1 MNNCICSQSI
11 VEAVQLLKDHMDK
24 YPEDIMMFTSFFSL
38 YLALIKIPKHESDAG
53 NLIPLTAG
61 Y

>member
-1 MNNCICSQSI
+1 
-11 VEAVQLLKDHMDK
+11 MDK
-24 YPEDIMMFTSFFSL
+24 YPEDIMMYTSFFSL

-61 Y
+61 NNAMDSNINNFLEIRKS

>member
-1 MNNCICSQSI
+1 
-11 VEAVQLLKDHMDK
+11 MDK
-24 YPEDIMMFTSFFSL
+24 YPEDIMMYTSFFSL

-61 Y
+61 NNAMDSNINNF